1 MRIVAGRHKGR
12 HLAAPGADD
21 RSIRPTSDRLRE
33 AVFNNLAHWSD
44 GEPVSGARV
53 LDLFA
58 GTGALGLEALS
69 RGARYCLFV
78 EEAAR
83 ARALIRENIEAMAL
97 TGTSRL
103 FRRDATRLG
112 PAGTVG
118 RFSLVFLDPPYGK
131 GLAEKALQS
140 ARDGNWLEDGA
151 VVVVEEKA
159 GSGFAEPGGFDEIT
173 KRTYGDS
180 EVFFLRYAPRLS

>member
-1 MRIVAGRHKGR
+1 MRIVAGHHKGR
-12 HLAAPGADD
+12 HLAAPGGDD

-33 AVFNNLAHWSD
+33 AVFNILAHW
-44 GEPVSGARV
+44 GEGDPIPGARV

-58 GTGALGLEALS
+58 GTGALGIEALS
-69 RGARYCLFV
+69 RGAKFCLFV

-131 GLAEKALQS
+131 GLAEKALSS
-140 ARDGNWLEDGA
+140 AREGGWLEERA

-159 GSGFAEPGGFDEIT
+159 GSGFAAPEGFEAVT
-173 KRTYGDS
+173 QRTYGDS
-180 EVFFLRYAPRLS
+180 EVFFLRCSPRT